1 MWLKS
6 IAENKVWGALIVCV
20 VALVIRLIYCFT
32 SFQNYLSND
41 AIGYHTLAVN
51 VALGNGYSTNRQPP
65 YEPHFLREPGY
76 PLFLAAVY
84 YVYTFFG
91 EPHHVECIQSDLAR
105 YPEICNQI
113 DLARY
118 PEISWARVAQ
128 AGVGAATCVLFLLLL
143 RLRLRPTAA
152 FVIAVLFA
160 AYLPLAAFSAI
171 LLRETLQ
178 TFLVMVM
185 SYAFARF
192 LLGPRWQWLALFTV
206 AWTWSNLTLQ
216 VTGLV
221 FLPVFVFCWI
231 WFRDLWRS
239 LRFTALATV
248 GMMVLV
254 SPWLMRTYLY
264 YPDIRVLR
272 NMGTSL
278 TFEVASYVLAQDS
291 LYRAGI
297 IDRDTAFRNNHQHV
311 WDLSDRV
318 KFERSFSG
326 YYREEVRKAREL
338 LTASN
343 TSATLKL
350 PVTFVGRAKRLLK
363 DLRNSW
369 IESLWVYEY
378 PDGSFD
384 LAPNGVYRVQKEY
397 VMLTFS
403 LVGFIV
409 GYAALAGIPL
419 FFRPLFPILLMFTYF
434 VLLIPIIGDEERRG
448 LPLHPFI
455 ALFSCLVFFYFYQR
469 LIQKKTHE
477 EVYALLFRPSDSPP
491 ADSVKLIACPVHDS
505 P

>member
-6 IAENKVWGALIVCV
+6 IAENKVRGALIVCV

-41 AIGYHTLAVN
+41 AVGYHTLAVN

-91 EPHHVECIQSDLAR
+91 EPHHVES
-105 YPEICNQI
+105 NQI
-113 DLARY
+113 DIARY

-128 AGVGAATCVLFLLLL
+128 AVVGAATCVIFLLLL

-171 LLRETLQ
+171 MLRETLQ

-206 AWTWSNLTLQ
+206 AWTLSNLTLQ
-216 VTGLV
+216 VTVLV
-221 FLPVFVFCWI
+221 FIPVFVFCWI

-239 LRFTALATV
+239 LRYTALATV

-254 SPWLMRTYLY
+254 SPWLTRTYLY
-264 YPDIRVLR
+264 YPDMRVLR

-278 TFEVASYVLAQDS
+278 TFEAASYVLAQAS
-291 LYRAGI
+291 LWKAGI
-297 IDRDTAFRNNHQHV
+297 IDRDTAFRNNHQNV
-311 WDLSDRV
+311 WDLPDRV

-326 YYREEVRKAREL
+326 YYRDEVRKAHAL

-350 PVTFVGRAKRLLK
+350 PVTFVGRAKQLFK
-363 DLRNSW
+363 YLRNCW

-384 LAPNGVYRVQKEY
+384 LGPNGVYRVQKEY
-397 VMLTFS
+397 VMLAFS
-403 LVGFIV
+403 LVGFIF

-419 FFRPLFPILLMFTYF
+419 FFRQLFPILLMFTYF

-448 LPLHPFI
+448 LPMHPFI

-469 LIQKKTHE
+469 LIQKKTRE
-477 EVYALLFRPSDSPP
+477 EVYMILSLIIRPVDMLRLPHMTGVSMKP
-491 ADSVKLIACPVHDS
+491 KRFMENT
-505 P
+505 